1 MTDWQMQDLHT
12 LLLLLKRSLTQLRKL
27 MGPLE
32 KIAAR
37 SARNTKI
44 ALTTLTELTNRL
56 ESMDISKPSVSIR
69 PTGLDKSLG
78 RFKKSMLENK
88 SPLNHIQ
95 GRKATT
101 KPTATGTSGLKKKRT
116 TNPSRLSD
124 DIVTPCGRHIRHTH
138 VEKNIPLYFEFACA
152 PHHAHELASTPYLV
166 SISSVD

>member
-138 VEKNIPLYFEFACA
+138 VEKK
-152 PHHAHELASTPYLV
+152 HT
-166 SISSVD
+166 SVL